1 MKLAAKILGVALA
14 LYIVAFLLCFDP
26 LSSPVRNKE
35 HGWLGPLIR
44 GDTHSQDVG
53 KVYTYQ
59 SDDLFYYR
67 VFWPFCKAW
76 IFLNG
81 L

>member
-1 MKLAAKILGVALA
+1 VRVVAKIVGLVGAV
-14 LYIVAFLLCFDP
+14 YFVAFVWCFDVF
-26 LSSPVRNKE
+26 SAPVRNNK

-44 GDTHSQDVG
+44 GDTHSVDIG
-53 KVYTYQ
+53 KAYDYE

-67 VFWPFCKAW
+67 MFWPLCKVW
-76 IFLNG
+76 ILLNG